1 MYLHETNKRLL
12 RQTIQSSPLFYK
24 SEVNWTWFTN
34 IIQTLDRQY
43 PHVFNPQ
50 DLNQINRET
59 IVYVIQDM
67 KTHISAKIH
76 AQQHHAGFLVGV
88 LDNNEGGLSHVGGG
102 PLESIYS
109 RSDAI
114 HREHES
120 QSKLLQRQNKMKD
133 TLQIK
138 PPPPIDF
145 QIKTMNDSPIEN
157 SSELIERQKRVS
169 DTATLPCLSQQIH
182 GKPWLL
188 PPNHLPPN

>member
-59 IVYVIQDM
+59 IVYMIQDM
-67 KTHISAKIH
+67 KTHISAKTH

-88 LDNNEGGLSHVGGG
+88 LDKNEGGAFTLAVVHWNPSTAG
-102 PLESIYS
+102 PMPFTANTNPSPNFS
-109 RSDAI
+109 SD
-114 HREHES
+114 
-120 QSKLLQRQNKMKD
+120 
-133 TLQIK
+133 
-138 PPPPIDF
+138 
-145 QIKTMNDSPIEN
+145 KT
-157 SSELIERQKRVS
+157 K
-169 DTATLPCLSQQIH
+169 
-182 GKPWLL
+182 
-188 PPNHLPPN
+188 